1 MEIWFSDF
9 STPNIKLDIRVTRQL
24 FSGMSDIQQVDVF
37 DSVDLGRF
45 ISLDGEVVFSEKDEF
60 IYDEMVVHVP
70 MAVHPRV
77 RKVLVIGGGDG
88 GVLREA
94 GKHPE
99 LEVMDIC
106 EIDAEVIETAKKFF
120 PNVSCGY
127 DDPRVAV
134 HIADGSEFIK
144 DRPGYY
150 DVIIVD
156 STDPGGPGAPLF
168 GEQFYR
174 DMKKALRPGGVIA
187 TQAESPYLLP
197 DIVQRLYKVSEQVF
211 RSVGYASILVPT
223 YPTGTIGACV
233 AGDRDD
239 IASPARPV
247 PSELAA
253 KLRYY
258 NSKIHEAAFA
268 NPSFVKRLFD

>member
-1 MEIWFSDF
+1 MR
-9 STPNIKLDIRVTRQL
+9 IRSGCWWSAAVT
-24 FSGMSDIQQVDVF
+24 
-37 DSVDLGRF
+37 
-45 ISLDGEVVFSEKDEF
+45 
-60 IYDEMVVHVP
+60 
-70 MAVHPRV
+70 A
-77 RKVLVIGGGDG
+77 

-239 IASPARPV
+239 IASPARRFRRSWPRSSGITTRRFMR
-247 PSELAA
+247 PRS
-253 KLRYY
+253 R
-258 NSKIHEAAFA
+258 I
-268 NPSFVKRLFD
+268 RLS

>member
-1 MEIWFSDF
+1 MTAACCARRA
-9 STPNIKLDIRVTRQL
+9 STGARGHGHR
-24 FSGMSDIQQVDVF
+24 
-37 DSVDLGRF
+37 
-45 ISLDGEVVFSEKDEF
+45 
-60 IYDEMVVHVP
+60 
-70 MAVHPRV
+70 
-77 RKVLVIGGGDG
+77 
-88 GVLREA
+88 
-94 GKHPE
+94 
-99 LEVMDIC
+99 

-233 AGDRDD
+233 GGRPRRHRVAGAPGSAGAGR
-239 IASPARPV
+239 
-247 PSELAA
+247 
-253 KLRYY
+253 
-258 NSKIHEAAFA
+258 EAQVLQLED
-268 NPSFVKRLFD
+268 S

>member
-1 MEIWFSDF
+1 MR
-9 STPNIKLDIRVTRQL
+9 IR
-24 FSGMSDIQQVDVF
+24 SGCWWSAAATAACCA
-37 DSVDLGRF
+37 R
-45 ISLDGEVVFSEKDEF
+45 
-60 IYDEMVVHVP
+60 
-70 MAVHPRV
+70 
-77 RKVLVIGGGDG
+77 
-88 GVLREA
+88 REA
-94 GKHPE
+94 SGARGHGHLRNRCGGHRDRE
-99 LEVMDIC
+99 EV
-106 EIDAEVIETAKKFF
+106 F